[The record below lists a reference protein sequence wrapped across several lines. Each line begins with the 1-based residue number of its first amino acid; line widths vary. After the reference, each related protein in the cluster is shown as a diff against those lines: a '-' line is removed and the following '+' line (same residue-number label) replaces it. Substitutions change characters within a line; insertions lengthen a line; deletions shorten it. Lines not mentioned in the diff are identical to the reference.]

1 MKETLVHRI
10 KEVTLKEPILVEG
23 LPGVGHVGK
32 LVADHMVEELKAE
45 KIIEIYS
52 PHFPPQVIV
61 KEDGTI
67 HQVRNEIYAY
77 HGKENEPDLLILIG
91 DYQSATNE
99 GHYELTSIFLDI
111 AQSFNVS
118 RIYALGGYG
127 TGQFVDKPLVMG
139 AATKTDLVEE
149 MKQHE
154 VVFHGNE
161 PGGGII
167 GVSGLLLGLGALR
180 DMDAVCLMGT
190 TSGYLVD
197 PKAAQ
202 AVLKLLSHILG
213 IEVGMQALE
222 DRAKEMEKIIGKLQE
237 MERAQAP
244 YEAGGGDED
253 LRYIG

>member
-1 MKETLVHRI
+1 MKETLVIRT
-10 KEVTLKEPILVEG
+10 KEVTLKDPIFVEG

-45 KIIEIYS
+45 KIIEVYS
-52 PHFPPQVIV
+52 PHFPPQVMV

-67 HQVRNEIYAY
+67 RQVRNEIYAY
-77 HGKENEPDLLILIG
+77 HGQDGEPDLLILIG

-99 GHYELTSIFLDI
+99 GHYELCDIFLDL
-111 AQSFNVS
+111 AESFHVK

-127 TGQFVDKPLVMG
+127 TGQFVDKPTVMG
-139 AATKTDLVEE
+139 AATSMQLVDE
-149 MKQHE
+149 MKE
-154 VVFHGNE
+154 KGVVFHENE

-167 GVSGLLLGLGALR
+167 GVSGLLLGMGALR
-180 DMDAVCLMGT
+180 GIDAVCLMGV

-197 PKAAQ
+197 PKAASE
-202 AVLKLLSHILG
+202 VLRILCRILG
-213 IEVGMQALE
+213 IEVSVHALE
-222 DRAKEMEKIIGKLQE
+222 ERAKEMEKIIGKLQE

-244 YEAGGGDED
+244 YEAGGDED

>member
-1 MKETLVHRI
+1 MKETLVTRI
-10 KEVTLKEPILVEG
+10 KEVTLNDPILVEG

-52 PHFPPQVIV
+52 PHFPPQVMV

-67 HQVRNEIYAY
+67 RQVRNEIYAY
-77 HGKENEPDLLILIG
+77 HGREGEPDLLIIVG

-99 GHYELTSIFLDI
+99 GHYELCGIFLDL
-111 AQSFNVS
+111 AESYHVK

-127 TGQFVDKPLVMG
+127 TGQFVDKPTVMG
-139 AATKTDLVEE
+139 AATSIELVTE
-149 MKQHE
+149 MKE
-154 VVFHGNE
+154 KGVVFHENE

-180 DMDAVCLMGT
+180 GMDAVCLMGV

-197 PKAAQ
+197 PKAATE
-202 AVLKLLSHILG
+202 VLRILCRILG
-213 IEVGMQALE
+213 IEVDVHALE
-222 DRAKEMEKIIGKLQE
+222 ERATEMEKIIGKLQE

-244 YEAGGGDED
+244 YEAGGDED

>member
-1 MKETLVHRI
+1 MKETLVTRI
-10 KEVTLKEPILVEG
+10 KEVTLKDPILVEG

-32 LVADHMVEELKAE
+32 LVADHMVEELDAE
-45 KIIEIYS
+45 KIMEIYS
-52 PHFPPQVIV
+52 PHFPPQVMV

-67 HQVRNEIYAY
+67 RQVRNEIYAY
-77 HGKENEPDLLILIG
+77 HGREGEPDLLIIVG

-99 GHYELTSIFLDI
+99 GHYELCGIFLDL
-111 AQSFNVS
+111 AESYHVK

-127 TGQFVDKPLVMG
+127 TGQFVDKPTVMG
-139 AATKTDLVEE
+139 AATSIELVTE
-149 MKQHE
+149 MKDKG
-154 VVFHGNE
+154 VVFHENE

-180 DMDAVCLMGT
+180 GMDAVCLMGV

-197 PKAAQ
+197 PKAATE
-202 AVLKLLSHILG
+202 VLRILCRILG
-213 IEVGMQALE
+213 IEVDVHALE
-222 DRAKEMEKIIGKLQE
+222 ERATEMEKIIGKLQE

-244 YEAGGGDED
+244 YEAGGDED

>member
-1 MKETLVHRI
+1 MKETLVFRI
-10 KEVTLKEPILVEG
+10 KDVDLTDPIMIEG

-32 LVADHMVEELKAE
+32 LVADHMVEELHAE

-52 PHFPPQVIV
+52 PHFPPQVMV

-67 HQVRNEIYAY
+67 KQVKNEIYARR
-77 HGKENEPDLLILIG
+77 GQNGEPDLLIIIG

-111 AQSFNVS
+111 AESYKVR

-127 TGQFVDKPLVMG
+127 TGQFVDKSSVMG
-139 AATKTDLVEE
+139 AATSIELVEE
-149 MKQHE
+149 MKTQGVLFQE
-154 VVFHGNE
+154 NE

-180 DMDAVCLMGT
+180 GLDAICLMGV

-197 PKAAQ
+197 PKAASE
-202 AVLKLLSHILG
+202 VLRVLSGILG
-213 IEVGMQALE
+213 IAVGMHALE
-222 DRAKEMEKIIGKLQE
+222 ERAKEMEKIIGKLQE
-237 MERAQAP
+237 MERAQSP
-244 YEAGGGDED
+244 FEAGGDED

>member
-1 MKETLVHRI
+1 MKETLVTRI
-10 KEVTLKEPILVEG
+10 KEVTLKDPILVEG

-32 LVADHMVEELKAE
+32 LVADHMVEELDAE
-45 KIIEIYS
+45 KIMEIYS
-52 PHFPPQVIV
+52 PHFPPQVMV

-67 HQVRNEIYAY
+67 RQVRNEIYAY
-77 HGKENEPDLLILIG
+77 HGREGEPDLLIIVG

-99 GHYELTSIFLDI
+99 GHYELCGIFLDL
-111 AQSFNVS
+111 AESYHVK

-127 TGQFVDKPLVMG
+127 TGQFVDKPTVMG
-139 AATKTDLVEE
+139 AATSIELVTE
-149 MKQHE
+149 MKDKG
-154 VVFHGNE
+154 VVFHENE

-180 DMDAVCLMGT
+180 GLDAVCLMGV

-197 PKAAQ
+197 PKAATE
-202 AVLKLLSHILG
+202 VLRILCRILG
-213 IEVGMQALE
+213 IEVDVHALE
-222 DRAKEMEKIIGKLQE
+222 ERATEMEKIIGKLQE

-244 YEAGGGDED
+244 YEAGGDED

>member
-1 MKETLVHRI
+1 MKETLVTRI
-10 KEVTLKEPILVEG
+10 KEVTLKDPILVEG

-52 PHFPPQVIV
+52 PHFPPQVMV
-61 KEDGTI
+61 EADGTI
-67 HQVRNEIYAY
+67 RQVRNEIYAY
-77 HGKENEPDLLILIG
+77 HGKEGEPDLLIIVG

-99 GHYELTSIFLDI
+99 GHYELCGIFLDL
-111 AQSFNVS
+111 AESYHVK

-127 TGQFVDKPLVMG
+127 TGQFVDKPTVMG
-139 AATKTDLVEE
+139 AATKIELVNE
-149 MKQHE
+149 MKDKG
-154 VVFHGNE
+154 VVFHENE

-180 DMDAVCLMGT
+180 GMDAICLMGV

-197 PKAAQ
+197 PKAATE
-202 AVLKLLSHILG
+202 VLRILCRILG
-213 IEVGMQALE
+213 IEVDVHALE
-222 DRAKEMEKIIGKLQE
+222 ERATEMEKIIGKLQE

-244 YEAGGGDED
+244 YEAAGDED

>member
-1 MKETLVHRI
+1 MKETLVTRI
-10 KEVTLKEPILVEG
+10 KEVTLKDPILVEG

-32 LVADHMVEELKAE
+32 LVADHMVEELDAE

-52 PHFPPQVIV
+52 PHFPPQVMV

-67 HQVRNEIYAY
+67 RQVRNEIYAY
-77 HGKENEPDLLILIG
+77 HGREGEPDLLIIVG

-99 GHYELTSIFLDI
+99 GHYELCGIFLDL
-111 AQSFNVS
+111 AESYHVK

-127 TGQFVDKPLVMG
+127 TGQFVDKPTVMG
-139 AATKTDLVEE
+139 AATSIELVTE
-149 MKQHE
+149 MKDKG
-154 VVFHGNE
+154 VVFHENE

-180 DMDAVCLMGT
+180 GMDAVCLMGV

-197 PKAAQ
+197 PKAATE
-202 AVLKLLSHILG
+202 VLRILCRILG
-213 IEVGMQALE
+213 IEVDVHALE
-222 DRAKEMEKIIGKLQE
+222 ERATEMEKIIGKLQE

-244 YEAGGGDED
+244 YEAGGDED

>member
-1 MKETLVHRI
+1 MKETLVIHT
-10 KEVTLKEPILVEG
+10 KEVTLKDPIFVEG

-45 KIIEIYS
+45 KIIEVYS
-52 PHFPPQVIV
+52 PHFPPQVMV

-67 HQVRNEIYAY
+67 RQVRNEIYAY
-77 HGKENEPDLLILIG
+77 HGQDGEPDLLILIG

-99 GHYELTSIFLDI
+99 GHYELCGIFLDL
-111 AQSFNVS
+111 AESFHVK

-127 TGQFVDKPLVMG
+127 TGQFVDKPTVMG
-139 AATKTDLVEE
+139 AATSIELVDE
-149 MKQHE
+149 MKE
-154 VVFHGNE
+154 KGIVFHENE

-167 GVSGLLLGLGALR
+167 GVSGLLLGMGALR
-180 DMDAVCLMGT
+180 GMDAVCLMGV

-197 PKAAQ
+197 PKAASE
-202 AVLKLLSHILG
+202 VLRILCRILG
-213 IEVGMQALE
+213 IEVSVHALE
-222 DRAKEMEKIIGKLQE
+222 ERAKEMEKIIGKLQE

-244 YEAGGGDED
+244 YEAGGDED

>member
-1 MKETLVHRI
+1 MKETLVFRI
-10 KEVTLKEPILVEG
+10 KDVDLTDPIMVEG

-32 LVADHMVEELKAE
+32 LVADHMVEELHAE

-52 PHFPPQVIV
+52 PHFPPQVMV

-67 HQVRNEIYAY
+67 KQVKNEIYARR
-77 HGKENEPDLLILIG
+77 GQNGEPDLLIIIG

-111 AQSFNVS
+111 TESYKVR

-127 TGQFVDKPLVMG
+127 TGQFVDKSSVMG
-139 AATKTDLVEE
+139 AATSIELVEE
-149 MKQHE
+149 MKTQGVLFQE
-154 VVFHGNE
+154 NE

-180 DMDAVCLMGT
+180 GLDVICLMGV

-197 PKAAQ
+197 PKAASE
-202 AVLKLLSHILG
+202 VLRVLSGILG
-213 IEVGMQALE
+213 IEVGMHALE
-222 DRAKEMEKIIGKLQE
+222 ERAKEMEKIIGKLQE
-237 MERAQAP
+237 MERAQSP
-244 YEAGGGDED
+244 FEAGGDED